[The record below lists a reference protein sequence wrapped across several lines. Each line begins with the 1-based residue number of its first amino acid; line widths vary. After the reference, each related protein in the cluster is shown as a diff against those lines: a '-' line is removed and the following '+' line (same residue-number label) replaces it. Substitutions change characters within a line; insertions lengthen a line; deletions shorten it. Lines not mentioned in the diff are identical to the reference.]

1 MGTIQREK
9 RGRAV
14 FLRRKTDC
22 RGFAVHRSVAK
33 LGLMVIGVVFGLF
46 CLLLG
51 YIGTIR
57 LYGWSQTGRLA
68 PPHYPG
74 LERFDL
80 ISFATDPLRAAL
92 EIGGNS
98 LLVVISACGLVA
110 VILTFRGGLDWI
122 RNYPAFLPATF
133 VAAFWATA
141 SAALVRHTEFAIP
154 AAALLGSIAFVVQW
168 IALRQKGFALTARV
182 SDAAIFSQR
191 SGPAPVRRP
200 GRGLRIALA
209 LVLVIVSLMKLGTVF
224 GL

>member
-1 MGTIQREK
+1 M
-9 RGRAV
+9 
-14 FLRRKTDC
+14 
-22 RGFAVHRSVAK
+22 HRSIAK

-57 LYGWSQTGRLA
+57 LYGWSQMGRLA
-68 PPHYPG
+68 PPHYPS
-74 LERFDL
+74 LERFDV
-80 ISFATDPLRAAL
+80 ISFANDPLRAAL

-98 LLVVISACGLVA
+98 LIVVTNACGLVA

-122 RNYPAFLPATF
+122 RSYPAFLPATF
-133 VAAFWATA
+133 VAVFWAAA
-141 SAALVRHTEFAIP
+141 SATLVRKTEFVIP
-154 AAALLGSIAFVVQW
+154 AVALLGSIAFVAQW
-168 IALRQKGFALTARV
+168 ITLRQKGFALTARV

-191 SGPAPVRRP
+191 SAPAPARRP

-209 LVLVIVSLMKLGTVF
+209 LVLVIVGLMKLGAVF